1 MASKALSNQLAA
13 KDAKKAETEKKKE
26 VIKDTCKKYGAC
38 AFILAISLVA
48 NIVLTVLQAQGARHY
63 CPDNWIGS
71 NDKCY
76 YFSKEE
82 KDWNSSRYNCTSQHA
97 DLAEIDTAEKMGCK
111 EKSLIILGNFLKS
124 QRENCLRKNEILRF
138 TPLEEASSDF
148 AVLLCCLWGPA
159 AASPSHYQ
167 QGNRC
172 VPVSFPRG

>member
-97 DLAEIDTAEKMGCK
+97 DLAEIDTAEKMEFLMRFKCSWDHWIGQVKK
-111 EKSLIILGNFLKS
+111 EIQTGQSIDGTVFKNWDLATRNEVCNYLN
-124 QRENCLRKNEILRF
+124 ENGLATARCYTERKWICQKKM
-138 TPLEEASSDF
+138 D
-148 AVLLCCLWGPA
+148 
-159 AASPSHYQ
+159 
-167 QGNRC
+167 
-172 VPVSFPRG
+172 